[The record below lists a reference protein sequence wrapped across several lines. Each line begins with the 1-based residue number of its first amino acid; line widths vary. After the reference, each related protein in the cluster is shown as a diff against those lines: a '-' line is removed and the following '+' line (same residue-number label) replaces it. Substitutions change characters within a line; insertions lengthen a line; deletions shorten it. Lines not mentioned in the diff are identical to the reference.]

1 MIRICVCMEFLKFMV
16 TMSEKERR
24 TIMTSHSP
32 QETIAIGRQI
42 AATLK
47 LGDVVYL
54 FGDLGS
60 GKTVFV
66 KGICQGLGVKEEVTS
81 PSFVIAT
88 EYKGRMPIS
97 HIDLYRLDQKNAAAL
112 PVDEYF
118 LENGITIIEWA
129 DRINI
134 KNGLRVKFDIKG
146 VNTREIII
154 EDFRD

>member
-1 MIRICVCMEFLKFMV
+1 MEFLKFMV